1 MSWMPDVQR
10 GLAWALVLCFAIIVM
25 LFTIFVVTGHLPDP
39 SLDVFK
45 QVMTALIN
53 IVVMIIGFFFG
64 SSQGSKDK
72 DDARNDVL
80 KTLAANVVGTG
91 SGGGNAA
98 VIAAADAAAPIA
110 AEKAAPAAAA
120 EAAPP
125 AAEVAAP
132 PAAEAAVAA
141 ALAERDH
148 PVT

>member
-91 SGGGNAA
+91 TGG
-98 VIAAADAAAPIA
+98 AAAAAAA
-110 AEKAAPAAAA
+110 AAPAAAEA
-120 EAAPP
+120 AAPAAATVAAPP
-125 AAEVAAP
+125 AAAVAAP
-132 PAAEAAVAA
+132 PAAEAAVEH

-148 PVT
+148 PVTP